1 MFFEVGGPCI
11 HFLWWDSYSL
21 PQIWKVFS
29 FYDNVADNENIHKK
43 KYPFMKVQSSPKKN
57 VGFGFVFKQNLGLTW
72 NWTAN
77 LVIYNSTNIH
87 SKSAKGPWKKIYF
100 YRWINLNEIRC
111 LAEKAESLQLCTC
124 NPSYFY
130 LLQTT
135 LIFLQ
140 IHEKWVLRAVYK
152 LECEIPFLG

>member
-21 PQIWKVFS
+21 PQVQKVLS
-29 FYDNVADNENIHKK
+29 FYVADNENIHKK
-43 KYPFMKVQSSPKKN
+43 KCPFMKVQSSPKKCW
-57 VGFGFVFKQNLGLTW
+57 FCFFVFKQNLGLTW
-72 NWTAN
+72 NRTAN
-77 LVIYNSTNIH
+77 LANSNSTNIH
-87 SKSAKGPWKKIYF
+87 SKSAKGHCKRICF
-100 YRWINLNEIRC
+100 YKWINLNEIRC
-111 LAEKAESLQLCTC
+111 LAEKAESLQFCTC

-130 LLQTT
+130 FLQTT

-140 IHEKWVLRAVYK
+140 IHEKWVFRAVYK